1 MDAQPSHPSQPTPPP
16 YDVVEMKRDTAP
28 WADVFDQ
35 TPAPT
40 PVDPVEMERDES
52 PWTDMGEMFQ
62 KQVETPSD
70 GASY

>member
-1 MDAQPSHPSQPTPPP
+1 MPRDA
-16 YDVVEMKRDTAP
+16 AP
-28 WADVFDQ
+28 WPDVFDQ

-62 KQVETPSD
+62 KQVDTPAE
-70 GASY
+70 GTTH

>member
-1 MDAQPSHPSQPTPPP
+1 MDTQPSHPSHQPPP
-16 YDVVEMKRDTAP
+16 YEVVEMPRDAAP
-28 WADVFDQ
+28 WPDVFDQ

-62 KQVETPSD
+62 KQVDTPAE
-70 GASY
+70 GTTH